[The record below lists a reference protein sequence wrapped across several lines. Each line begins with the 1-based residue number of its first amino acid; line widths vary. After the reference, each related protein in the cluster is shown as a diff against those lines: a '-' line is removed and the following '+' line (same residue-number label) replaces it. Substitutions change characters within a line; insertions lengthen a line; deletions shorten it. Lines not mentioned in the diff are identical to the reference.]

1 MTGTLREDVL
11 GARRIV
17 VKVGSSSLTTASGG
31 LDAGLLVT
39 VNSDD
44 PSYFGGYVEDN
55 FQGLRTA
62 LGLTD
67 GQLVLLA
74 RNSFLASFVD
84 DARRAELLAE
94 LDDAT
99 RVTPVASAG

>member
-1 MTGTLREDVL
+1 ML
-11 GARRIV
+11 A
-17 VKVGSSSLTTASGG
+17 
-31 LDAGLLVT
+31 AGLLVT

-55 FQGLRTA
+55 FQGLRRA

-67 GQLVLLA
+67 GQLERLA

-84 DARRAELLAE
+84 DARRGELLAE
-94 LDDAT
+94 LDA
-99 RVTPVASAG
+99 VAAAEGLSAS